1 MEMGY
6 SWVKLFIISLAVPVF
21 LHNRKCG
28 GVLGGRLED
37 DCISV
42 IAGRCC
48 ISAYQRGRIAGIG
61 GVKMEILK
69 IIIEQLEAGNEIDAD
84 SLHEYLLKL
93 PAEKYFELYGKMQ
106 ANVLGVPRFPSCYV
120 PNP

>member
-1 MEMGY
+1 
-6 SWVKLFIISLAVPVF
+6 
-21 LHNRKCG
+21 
-28 GVLGGRLED
+28 
-37 DCISV
+37 
-42 IAGRCC
+42 
-48 ISAYQRGRIAGIG
+48 
-61 GVKMEILK
+61 MEILK

-93 PAEKYFELYGKMQ
+93 PAEKYFELYRKMQ